1 MSQNISPLSP
11 RDESRSSKTVTSLV
25 GLVTKPTPALSAI
38 YRKDR
43 MRIPLQS
50 RTLYRELGE
59 TGPESGDTAPQTLHV
74 CSFSFPLL
82 LNRTVFTPRKD
93 PPRQPPEGGREASG
107 ASRHKRLS
115 EQLCSRPQRPY
126 LLSPRKQQRCSGTGK
141 ASTRRFLFCMC
152 RPTFLRR
159 ADKCQC
165 FRQGTGRSVSSL
177 LTSVH

>member
-74 CSFSFPLL
+74 CSFFS
-82 LNRTVFTPRKD
+82 
-93 PPRQPPEGGREASG
+93 S
-107 ASRHKRLS
+107 SS
-115 EQLCSRPQRPY
+115 EQDGLHS
-126 LLSPRKQQRCSGTGK
+126 SEGS
-141 ASTRRFLFCMC
+141 ASTAARRWP
-152 RPTFLRR
+152 RGIWRVT
-159 ADKCQC
+159 A
-165 FRQGTGRSVSSL
+165 
-177 LTSVH
+177 